1 MIQNV
6 MINKSK
12 AISILCASVATA
24 LIVTACSTA
33 RKKSEDGEPEE
44 SAGSV
49 TPQDPVSAG
58 ISGDRRLV
66 IQSLSRDPVMQ
77 HPVNRQKV
85 EQLAAKLAPIVQ
97 SGKADRRVLEAY
109 LSAQRLGNGSLP
121 DQAGTA
127 RAVADLSMRKNVDFE
142 LSAPLRL
149 ELAISAVEVNR
160 LALAEFLLDPLL
172 NLKDGRV
179 RAAAY
184 NLAGVIAIKMDRV
197 PEAVVAFQE
206 ALKSANDYRPARINL
221 GMLALDG
228 GDFALARSMLGGS
241 GDNALVASGEV
252 TLARFKD
259 GAEQAAEICK
269 SATAKFPD
277 YKPLLFNCGLNDVQ
291 GRKNLARGKDYLA
304 RMLRAPGTDRRADR
318 YDDRAQR
325 LMMAIDAEAGATK
338 APESKS
344 NEKSAGTGNPSGK

>member
-1 MIQNV
+1 
-6 MINKSK
+6 MINYVMLHKRK
-12 AISILCASVATA
+12 TFSILSTWFVVSSF
-24 LIVTACSTA
+24 VTACSTA
-33 RKKSEDGEPEE
+33 SKKSEDGELDD

-49 TPQDPVSAG
+49 TPQDPVSASV
-58 ISGDRRLV
+58 SGERRLV
-66 IQSLSRDPVMQ
+66 VQSLSRDPIMQ

-85 EQLAAKLAPIVQ
+85 EQLAAKLAPVVQ

-127 RAVADLSMRKNVDFE
+127 RAIADLSMRKNVDFE

-149 ELAISAVEVNR
+149 ELAVSAVESGR
-160 LALAEFLLDPLL
+160 LGLAEFLLDPLL
-172 NLKDGRV
+172 NLKEGRV

-184 NLAGVIAIKMDRV
+184 NLAGVIAVKMDRV
-197 PEAVVAFQE
+197 PEAVAAFQE
-206 ALKSANDYRPARINL
+206 SLKTVNDYRPARINL

-241 GDNALVASGEV
+241 GDNALIASGEV

-259 GAEQAAEICK
+259 GADQAAEICK

-291 GRKNLARGKDYLA
+291 GKKDLARGKDYLA
-304 RMLRAPGTDRRADR
+304 RMLRAPGTDRRAEK
-318 YDDRAQR
+318 YNDRAQR
-325 LMMAIDAEAGATK
+325 LMMAIDAEAASAK

-344 NEKSAGTGNPSGK
+344 NEKSAGAGNPSGK